1 MKTAMSWLTMES
13 MKAAASRGQIVTVI
27 DKEMNMNNEQK
38 MSYQPVVGDK
48 CKFLMLTRDCSVVA
62 EEGDTGYVLA
72 TDGREFFIRLD
83 KNERNIHM
91 AISVDSRIP
100 HDLTRIEWTERVP
113 TPCKN
118 NVDIDAVIRT
128 RQLEEIP
135 SCADVEIK
143 ALTLH
148 EMCREIRMYR
158 LAEVQKEKEDKENAI
173 EDSYNRNRDLH

>member
-1 MKTAMSWLTMES
+1 
-13 MKAAASRGQIVTVI
+13 
-27 DKEMNMNNEQK
+27 MNNEQK
-38 MSYQPVVGDK
+38 MSYQPIVGDK
-48 CKFLMLTRDCSVVA
+48 CKFVIFTRDHSVLA
-62 EEGDTGYVLA
+62 EVGDTGYVLA
-72 TDGREFFIRLD
+72 ADTELFFIRLD
-83 KNERNIHM
+83 KNQELIGMRTN
-91 AISVDSRIP
+91 DSTRTP

-158 LAEVQKEKEDKENAI
+158 LAEAQKEKEDKENAL